1 MATKQ
6 KDELDAQLKTAL
18 ADKDKLSQELNEA
31 LAREAELKK
40 EKGEMDA
47 NIQKL
52 TGEKEAL
59 TAEVARLTKEL
70 QDSQKKAAED
80 ADRIRELTEKVGEH
94 EKEIARLTK
103 ENDDLKIEEKKLLAS
118 DTSKQ
123 AELNTLAAKEKAL
136 AEALERVKQL
146 ELEKQQLEILKQDLE
161 KIVAEDK
168 GLMSNELTEKLGL
181 MEDVRKLK
189 LEKVEFERQV
199 TEITEKLKRGILE
212 HERQVT
218 TRIWQIHGKVDDS
231 VQKKLTASELLAL
244 LQNKKYIEFRDA
256 VKKGAGELE
265 KKEYNLPALFLIY
278 ESIGGTWSLFEKLAD
293 KTQTSEFMTEKL
305 IESLRLFQT
314 IETHD
319 MHLLDTYTNQY
330 FRKFLETFQCLATDP
345 DKGEII
351 ETF

>member
-1 MATKQ
+1 
-6 KDELDAQLKTAL
+6 
-18 ADKDKLSQELNEA
+18 
-31 LAREAELKK
+31 
-40 EKGEMDA
+40 
-47 NIQKL
+47 
-52 TGEKEAL
+52 
-59 TAEVARLTKEL
+59 
-70 QDSQKKAAED
+70 
-80 ADRIRELTEKVGEH
+80 
-94 EKEIARLTK
+94 
-103 ENDDLKIEEKKLLAS
+103 
-118 DTSKQ
+118 
-123 AELNTLAAKEKAL
+123 
-136 AEALERVKQL
+136 
-146 ELEKQQLEILKQDLE
+146 
-161 KIVAEDK
+161 
-168 GLMSNELTEKLGL
+168 
-181 MEDVRKLK
+181 
-189 LEKVEFERQV
+189 
-199 TEITEKLKRGILE
+199 
-212 HERQVT
+212 
-218 TRIWQIHGKVDDS
+218 
-231 VQKKLTASELLAL
+231 LLAL